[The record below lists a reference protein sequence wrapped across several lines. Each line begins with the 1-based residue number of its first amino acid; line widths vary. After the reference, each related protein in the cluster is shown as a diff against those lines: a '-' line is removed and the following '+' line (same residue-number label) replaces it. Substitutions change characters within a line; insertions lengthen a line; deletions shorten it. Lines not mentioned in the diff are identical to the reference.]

1 MDVLTNPHIA
11 RRRPPILMVCTR
23 GDAGV
28 RAHTCDFVRKMLE
41 KEIEAIRNSR
51 HALDDGERRKG
62 VLGQEG
68 VPFTFASHGT
78 ATGVRVVGWVQ
89 VASQDA
95 GQVTKDVG
103 GFVTP

>member
-1 MDVLTNPHIA
+1 MDVLTNPHVA

-62 VLGQEG
+62 VLGAEG
-68 VPFTFASHGT
+68 APFSFAGHAST
-78 ATGVRVVGWVQ
+78 TGVQVTAWVQ

-95 GQVTKDVG
+95 AQVAKDVG
-103 GFVTP
+103 VFLAP